1 MEQQNNQKNIM
12 RFSDEKLYEFHK
24 EFRAHV
30 DRCEKRFND
39 GDAQFNELLTAQKN
53 NTDAITALIEET
65 RGIVELHRDLQGATR
80 VGMSLQK
87 FILWLT
93 KWGAIGV
100 GLATLLSLVLK
111 LIEQGV
117 KWPFH

>member
-1 MEQQNNQKNIM
+1 MGQQNNEKIM
-12 RFSDEKLYEFHK
+12 RFSDEKLFEFHS
-24 EFRAHV
+24 EFRQHV
-30 DRCEKRFND
+30 ERCEKRFND
-39 GDAQFNELLTAQKN
+39 GDEQFLALIEAQKR
-53 NTDAITALIEET
+53 NTDAITALVEET

-87 FILWLT
+87 FIVWLT

-100 GLATLLSLVLK
+100 GLATLLGWFLK
-111 LIEQGV
+111 LIEQGI